1 MPATLRYEETA
12 FHRQELDSAKRENE
26 ILKKRIKDLEKQ
38 VRERRESDASRT
50 SGGGA
55 RIRSESTS
63 TVASVSVS
71 GATGVGG
78 GGANIAGGRRE
89 LPARGG
95 MGMERAFSQ
104 MSVAGSVGV
113 GVPDEEL
120 QVGESA
126 SSAGIKTQE
135 PKVQ

>member
-12 FHRQELDSAKRENE
+12 FYRQELDSAKRENE
-26 ILKKRIKDLEKQ
+26 NLKKRIKDLEKM

-63 TVASVSVS
+63 TTASVNVT
-71 GATGVGG
+71 GAAGVGSSG
-78 GGANIAGGRRE
+78 INIAAGRRE
-89 LPARGG
+89 PPGRGG
-95 MGMERAFSQ
+95 MSMERSFSTL
-104 MSVAGSVGV
+104 SVAGSVGV

-120 QVGESA
+120 HVGESA
-126 SSAGIKTQE
+126 SSVGVKSQE
-135 PKVQ
+135 R